1 MESLK
6 DKVEVPVAVSLQN
19 NVGVSPSSV
28 SLGVPEEKSVNVSG
42 FVLAVCHLI
51 YMIPYRL
58 LFCQGCFEVLFHGP
72 VLRTFVRVKFI
83 YCP

>member
-6 DKVEVPVAVSLQN
+6 DKVEVSVTVSLQN

-42 FVLAVCHLI
+42 FVLAVRHLLYDSI
-51 YMIPYRL
+51 SD
-58 LFCQGCFEVLFHGP
+58 GVLS
-72 VLRTFVRVKFI
+72 RVF
-83 YCP
+83 